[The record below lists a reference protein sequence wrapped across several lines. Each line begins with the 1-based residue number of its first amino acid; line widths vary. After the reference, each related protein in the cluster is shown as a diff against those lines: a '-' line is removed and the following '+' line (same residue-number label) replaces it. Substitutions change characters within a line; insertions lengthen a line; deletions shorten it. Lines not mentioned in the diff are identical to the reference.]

1 MQVTTLPLV
10 KPTVLNCNLNAT
22 LELLSR
28 HAPDAHNPAFAIG
41 IQRFMASWAHL
52 HQHRIECSIESNI
65 ESNNRQTDGQT
76 LSGMPFAVQD
86 DYGRTCPMHT
96 QRFTDTLEVLARNWQ
111 KYQGFSEQELMVLM
125 RKFEIT
131 SFAEFDFG
139 EPLLISK
146 LPMAAD

>member
-10 KPTVLNCNLNAT
+10 KPTMLNCNLNAT
-22 LELLSR
+22 LEFLSR
-28 HAPDAHNPAFAIG
+28 HAPDVHNPAFASS

-52 HQHRIECSIESNI
+52 HQHRLEYSDGLTYGLTDA
-65 ESNNRQTDGQT
+65 QTDAQT
-76 LSGMPFAVQD
+76 LSGMAFAVQD

-111 KYQGFSEQELMVLM
+111 KYRALPEQELLVLM

-139 EPLLISK
+139 EPLLVSK

>member
-22 LELLSR
+22 LEFLSR
-28 HAPDAHNPAFAIG
+28 HAPDAQNPAFATG
-41 IQRFMASWAHL
+41 IQRFMTSWAQL
-52 HQHRIECSIESNI
+52 HQHRIECSD
-65 ESNNRQTDGQT
+65 ESNNGQT
-76 LSGMPFAVQD
+76 LPGMAFAVQD

-125 RKFEIT
+125 RRFEIT
-131 SFAEFDFG
+131 SFAELDFG

>member
-10 KPTVLNCNLNAT
+10 KPTVLNLNLNAT
-22 LELLSR
+22 LEFLSR
-28 HAPDAHNPAFAIG
+28 YSPDAHNPAFATG
-41 IQRFMASWAHL
+41 IQRFMASWAQL
-52 HQHRIECSIESNI
+52 HQHRIECSDG
-65 ESNNRQTDGQT
+65 QPDGQPDGQT
-76 LSGMPFAVQD
+76 QPGMAFAVQD

-111 KYQGFSEQELMVLM
+111 KYQSLSEQELMVLM

>member
-22 LELLSR
+22 LEFLSR
-28 HAPDAHNPAFAIG
+28 HAPDAQNPAFATSVH
-41 IQRFMASWAHL
+41 RFLASWAQL
-52 HQHRIECSIESNI
+52 HQHRVECSD
-65 ESNNRQTDGQT
+65 QQT
-76 LSGMPFAVQD
+76 LPGMAFAVQD

-111 KYQGFSEQELMVLM
+111 KYQALSEQDLMTLM
-125 RKFEIT
+125 RRFEIT
-131 SFAEFDFG
+131 SFAELDFG

>member
-1 MQVTTLPLV
+1 MQVTTLPFV

-22 LELLSR
+22 LEFLSR
-28 HAPDAHNPAFAIG
+28 YAPDVQNPAFVTG
-41 IQRFMASWAHL
+41 IQRFMVSWAQL
-52 HQHRIECSIESNI
+52 HQHRIECGI
-65 ESNNRQTDGQT
+65 ESNNGHTDGQT
-76 LSGMPFAVQD
+76 LPGMAFAVQD

-111 KYQGFSEQELMVLM
+111 KYQGFSEQELMVVM

-131 SFAEFDFG
+131 SFAELDFG

>member
-22 LELLSR
+22 LEFLSR
-28 HAPDAHNPAFAIG
+28 HAPDAQNLAFASSV
-41 IQRFMASWAHL
+41 QRFLASWAQL
-52 HQHRIECSIESNI
+52 HQHRIECSDIEFS
-65 ESNNRQTDGQT
+65 
-76 LSGMPFAVQD
+76 SGPTQPGMAFAVQD

-111 KYQGFSEQELMVLM
+111 KYQALSEQELMILM

-131 SFAEFDFG
+131 SFAELDFG

>member
-10 KPTVLNCNLNAT
+10 KPTMLNCNLEAT
-22 LELLSR
+22 LEFLSR
-28 HAPDAHNPAFAIG
+28 YAPNTQDKAFG
-41 IQRFMASWAHL
+41 SSIQRFIASWAQL
-52 HQHRIECSIESNI
+52 HQHQIICNDQH
-65 ESNNRQTDGQT
+65 NLPGV
-76 LSGMPFAVQD
+76 PFAVQD

-111 KYQGFSEQELMVLM
+111 KYQALSEQELMVLM

-131 SFAEFDFG
+131 SFAELDFG

-146 LPMAAD
+146 LAMAAD